1 MEIKKSELKN
11 IIKECVAEVLT
22 ENKPMTFAE
31 ACEYVDKIGI
41 VTEEIGENQ
50 YNKLIEGVVTTNNY
64 DNIKLILD

>member
-1 MEIKKSELKN
+1 MKIKKNELKN

-31 ACEYVDKIGI
+31 ASEYADKIGI
-41 VTEEIGENQ
+41 VTEEINETE
-50 YNKLIEGVVTTNNY
+50 YNTLMEGVVAVNGY